1 MPSGTAGPGCLWQH
15 QKRHQACSHVSVPL
29 PCPPASSL
37 ELFQIQHLLADSGGG
52 KEVSQLRGCGRVG
65 PFSVPTFFCIVASKA
80 TTQWPITVLGRGVGR
95 SPKAKGRRSAS
106 FLSPQPQTLFLVF
119 SWFSH
124 LHLKAL
130 ATYLEASRGTG
141 SLRTGYVPTKT
152 PPPSS
157 HHLHFIVT
165 LHVFSLTA
173 IWITILFGNP
183 RCSPSVA
190 LKSSCT
196 QFRYDGSPGSA
207 CPLGQGYPWER
218 DGAHLEKTSP

>member
-1 MPSGTAGPGCLWQH
+1 M
-15 QKRHQACSHVSVPL
+15 
-29 PCPPASSL
+29 
-37 ELFQIQHLLADSGGG
+37 
-52 KEVSQLRGCGRVG
+52 
-65 PFSVPTFFCIVASKA
+65 
-80 TTQWPITVLGRGVGR
+80 VLGRGVGR
-95 SPKAKGRRSAS
+95 SPKAKGRCSAS
-106 FLSPQPQTLFLVF
+106 FLSPQPQTLFLDF

-157 HHLHFIVT
+157 HNLHFMVT
-165 LHVFSLTA
+165 LHDLSLTA

-207 CPLGQGYPWER
+207 FPLGQGYPWEQ